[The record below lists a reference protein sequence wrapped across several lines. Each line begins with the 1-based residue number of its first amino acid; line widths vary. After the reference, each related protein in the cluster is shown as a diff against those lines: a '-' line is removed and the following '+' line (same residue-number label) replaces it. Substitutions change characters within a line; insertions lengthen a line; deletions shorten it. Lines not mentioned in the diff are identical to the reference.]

1 MEKYAFANVGL
12 GLQQGKQVN
21 QSQRVQISKFYIML
35 NIQSIQFQSS
45 VNYPMLIPFYPYVK
59 KKLRNQRIKY

>member
-21 QSQRVQISKFYIML
+21 QFQRVQIGKFYIIF

-45 VNYPMLIPFYPYVK
+45 VNYPMLIPFYPY
-59 KKLRNQRIKY
+59 L

>member
-1 MEKYAFANVGL
+1 MEKYALANVGL

-21 QSQRVQISKFYIML
+21 QFQRVQIGKFYIIF

-59 KKLRNQRIKY
+59 KNWEISG